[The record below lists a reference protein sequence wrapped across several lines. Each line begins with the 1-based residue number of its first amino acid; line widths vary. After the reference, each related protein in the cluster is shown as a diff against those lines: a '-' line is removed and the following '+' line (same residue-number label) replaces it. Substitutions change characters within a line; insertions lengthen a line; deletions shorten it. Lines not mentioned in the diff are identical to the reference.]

1 MKVKELIKTL
11 CDFNP
16 NADVEVLYNN
26 EALLLMHDISWN
38 CGDDDSPINYTN
50 KGDVKTV
57 HLYAIDEGQA
67 MQHEAEIRKQFE
79 EIAGTKPKIE
89 GNTEIK

>member
-26 EALLLMHDISWN
+26 GALLINDISWN
-38 CGDDDSPINYTN
+38 WGDDDSPVNNTN
-50 KGDVKTV
+50 KGEVKCV
-57 HLYAIDEGQA
+57 HLWALDPKQMSKCE
-67 MQHEAEIRKQFE
+67 EEFRKQFE
-79 EIAGTKPKIE
+79 EIAMPRQTIE
-89 GNTEIK
+89 GNTKNA